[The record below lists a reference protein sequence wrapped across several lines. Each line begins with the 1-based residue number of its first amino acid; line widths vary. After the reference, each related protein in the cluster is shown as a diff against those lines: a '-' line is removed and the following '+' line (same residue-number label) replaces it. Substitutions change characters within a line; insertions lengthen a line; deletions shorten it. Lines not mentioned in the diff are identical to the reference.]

1 MNRQSILIGIVWM
14 VFAQL
19 LFVVGWVAIKFLGSR
34 IPLFEIVF
42 FRAII
47 SVIILLPI
55 TWWRLGSVRGKDYFA
70 LFLRSLFG
78 FLAMAMA
85 FYSMIKM
92 DIGNAATLFN
102 TLPIFVAI
110 LAPAILGEAF
120 SSAKLILVIVA
131 FVGIGLILKPD
142 PDILN
147 GASLYALM
155 AGLLGALAMLFVRKL
170 VATDSTL
177 IIILYFTAFTALAA
191 APFAAA
197 KFIFP
202 TSAEWVYL
210 LVIGICTTLGQI
222 FMTRSYRYG
231 HASTIAP
238 FSYAS
243 VIGAYIVGFAIFDEV
258 PDMWS
263 ALGAATI
270 IASGIGIMFT
280 QPTTPMRE
288 ELRSAKVT

>member
-1 MNRQSILIGIVWM
+1 MIAGIIWM

-19 LFVVGWVAIKFLGSR
+19 LFVVGWVSIKFLGSR
-34 IPLFEIVF
+34 IPLFEIIF
-42 FRAII
+42 FRAIV
-47 SVIILLPI
+47 SVVILLPL
-55 TWWRLGSVRGKDYFA
+55 TWWRFGSVRGKDYFA

-85 FYSMIKM
+85 FYAMIKM

-102 TLPIFVAI
+102 TLPIFVAL
-110 LAPAILGEAF
+110 LAPAILGETF
-120 SSAKLILVIVA
+120 STGKLILVIIA
-131 FVGIGLILKPD
+131 FAGIGMILKPD

-147 GASLYALM
+147 GASIYALM

-177 IIILYFTAFTALAA
+177 IIILYFTAFTAVVA

-197 KFIFP
+197 KFIYP

-243 VIGAYIVGFAIFDEV
+243 VIGAYIVGFTIFNEM
-258 PDMWS
+258 PDVWS
-263 ALGAATI
+263 VMGATVI

-280 QPTTPMRE
+280 QPTTSIRE
-288 ELRSAKVT
+288 EIRSAKVT